1 MDRITFALR
10 AHPGMRDKVEAA
22 LRARAAEMQTAA
34 AREGIGNF
42 SIWGIEDLFFGY
54 GERAAGH
61 PAGDGCAALRDV
73 LMAALNGDGEM
84 LCDLGAMRL
93 MYHVEGTVCE
103 DKSLIRHRVFSTRLK
118 PGCEEE
124 YKRRHDALGAT
135 QSAES
140 PESNFTIWCGAGY
153 IWLLRDHQGARACHD
168 DGRTRFHHRLGD
180 AAVGDHGLADGRR
193 RLDHGG
199 KARSD
204 PADRIDKGSPRPA
217 ICSENDIMRAKELAC
232 CEGGRPFR
240 MLAPQPLQFSGAVWR
255 RAPCGGTPHR
265 QTIP

>member
-1 MDRITFALR
+1 MERITFALR
-10 AHPGMRDKVEAA
+10 AHPGMRGRVEAS
-22 LRARAAEMQTAA
+22 LRARAAEMQTVA

-84 LCDLGAMRL
+84 LCDLGTMRL

-153 IWLLRDHQGARACHD
+153 IFGYCEII
-168 DGRTRFHHRLGD
+168 
-180 AAVGDHGLADGRR
+180 
-193 RLDHGG
+193 
-199 KARSD
+199 KAREHAMTMEERASTIAWETRQLEIMD
-204 PADRIDKGSPRPA
+204 WLTDDVDWITGEKHEAIRRI
-217 ICSENDIMRAKELAC
+217 
-232 CEGGRPFR
+232 
-240 MLAPQPLQFSGAVWR
+240 V
-255 RAPCGGTPHR
+255 
-265 QTIP
+265 

>member
-93 MYHVEGTVCE
+93 MYHVEGTVCK

-153 IWLLRDHQGARACHD
+153 IFGYCEII
-168 DGRTRFHHRLGD
+168 
-180 AAVGDHGLADGRR
+180 
-193 RLDHGG
+193 
-199 KARSD
+199 KAREHAMTMEERASTIAWETRQLEIMD
-204 PADRIDKGSPRPA
+204 WLTDDVDWITGEKHEAIRRI
-217 ICSENDIMRAKELAC
+217 
-232 CEGGRPFR
+232 
-240 MLAPQPLQFSGAVWR
+240 V
-255 RAPCGGTPHR
+255 
-265 QTIP
+265 